1 MAIKWGSSAV
11 TTVKWGTNNC
21 TCVKWGSTIVFPDG
35 YNGSTTTAPL
45 EGLNVSAPP
54 YTAAATYTGAI
65 NDFNVHRKY
74 STGHRVDRSDYRTWD
89 GYSKVTITLTGS
101 ISITS
106 GNGNVNNLK
115 HYVVILLSYDSEG
128 YPSSG
133 SGIGKFEVPKD
144 GSTVT
149 LSSTFSPSAGVSL
162 YFNLTYGVEVYVTT
176 PTHIYASSFRVL
188 SINVT

>member
-1 MAIKWGSSAV
+1 MAIKWGS
-11 TTVKWGTNNC
+11 TKCNTIKWSSNIC

-45 EGLNVSAPP
+45 EGLNVSAAP
-54 YTAAATYTGAI
+54 YTAAATYTGTI
-65 NDFNVHRKY
+65 NDNRVIGHY
-74 STGHRVDRSDYRTWD
+74 MTGKKTDGSNMRTWD

-106 GNGNVNNLK
+106 GSGNVNNLK
-115 HYVVILLSYDSEG
+115 HYVIILLSYNAEG

-133 SGIGKFEVPKD
+133 NGIGRFEVPKD

-149 LSSTFSPSAGVSL
+149 LSSTFSPPAGASR
-162 YFNLTYGVEVYVTT
+162 YFNLTYGVEVSVTT

>member
-1 MAIKWGSSAV
+1 MAIKWGS
-11 TTVKWGTNNC
+11 TKCTVIKWGSSNC

-35 YNGSTTTAPL
+35 YNGSTVTAPL
-45 EGLNVSAPP
+45 EGLNVSAAP
-54 YTAAATYTGAI
+54 YTAAATYTGTI
-65 NDFNVHRKY
+65 NDYRVIGHY
-74 STGHRVDRSDYRTWD
+74 MTGKKTDGSNMRTWD

-106 GNGNVNNLK
+106 GSGNVNNLK
-115 HYVVILLSYDSEG
+115 HYVIILLSASSEG

-133 SGIGKFEVPKD
+133 SGIGRFEVPKD

-149 LSSTFSPSAGVSL
+149 LSSTFSPPAGASR